1 LSLTVTGLV
10 PADFDVPAT
19 LEHPAFHLRMLAAQD
34 ARADYEAVMET
45 QARLRAGSPHGWPRE
60 EFTLAE
66 NLADLQRHEAEF
78 QQRIAFAFTVVTPA
92 DDRVL
97 GCVYINP
104 SASFINSSTENSS
117 ISKEADVY
125 MWMRD
130 EVHQAL
136 IRSLFE
142 AVDTWLDT
150 CWPFESVNYIRQ
162 SYYLQAEPMW
172 QT

>member
-1 LSLTVTGLV
+1 MTDLV
-10 PADFDVPAT
+10 PANFDVPAT

-45 QARLRAGSPHGWPRE
+45 QARLRAGSPHGWPHKG
-60 EFTLAE
+60 FTLAE

-78 QQRIAFAFTVVTPA
+78 QQRIAFAYTVVTPT

-104 SASFINSSTENSS
+104 SQNPASFTNTTARSSSTE
-117 ISKEADVY
+117 KEADVY

-130 EVHQAL
+130 EVHEAL
-136 IRSLFE
+136 TRTLFE
-142 AVDTWLDT
+142 AVDTWLDA

-162 SYYLQAEPMW
+162 SYYLQAETTC